1 MPKPRSLHIGIIL
14 RSEVSVDDTDR
25 ILLIATDSWSV
36 GDGFHSPAH
45 RVRSGTRGPWQDDP
59 PRSGSRDRRGR
70 SRGRRDHAAHRGN
83 GGPARGDPQDVRGPP
98 QRAIVPHS
106 PPPLHPH
113 TRPTGPLP
121 PPRPPRPPPPPP
133 RAPHRRPPG
142 IPAA

>member
-59 PRSGSRDRRGR
+59 PRSDSRDRRGR
-70 SRGRRDHAAHRGN
+70 SRGRRGYAGHRGN
-83 GGPARGDPQDVRGPP
+83 G
-98 QRAIVPHS
+98 RA
-106 PPPLHPH
+106 
-113 TRPTGPLP
+113 
-121 PPRPPRPPPPPP
+121 PPRGSPNAGGARPKGVAPPPPPS
-133 RAPHRRPPG
+133 PHRTHRARWPLRPSLP
-142 IPAA
+142 PP

>member
-45 RVRSGTRGPWQDDP
+45 RVRPRTRGPWQDDP
-59 PRSGSRDRRGR
+59 PRSDSRDRRGR

-83 GGPARGDPQDVRGPP
+83 GGPAPGDPPEVGGPP
-98 QRAIVPHS
+98 PKAVVPH
-106 PPPLHPH
+106 PPPPPHPH
-113 TRPTGPLP
+113 TR
-121 PPRPPRPPPPPP
+121 
-133 RAPHRRPPG
+133 APGLLQPS
-142 IPAA
+142 